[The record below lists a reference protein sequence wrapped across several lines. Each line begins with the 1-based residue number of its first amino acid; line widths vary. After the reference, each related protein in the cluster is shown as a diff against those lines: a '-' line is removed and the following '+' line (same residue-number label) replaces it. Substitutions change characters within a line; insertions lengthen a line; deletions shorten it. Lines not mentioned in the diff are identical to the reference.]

1 MDPKLDETF
10 VEKISKIDSNEILG
24 TAKKY
29 LLNPLLS
36 ISGKAKYCNQIKKIW
51 QDRF

>member
-1 MDPKLDETF
+1 MYNIIGES
-10 VEKISKIDSNEILG
+10 EYGSEILD

-29 LLNPLLS
+29 LVNPLLS
-36 ISGKAKYCNQIKKIW
+36 ISGKKSYCNQIKKIW